1 MILTLRSILTELL
14 KAAEADGVNIRI
26 VSKYGFQMPPVLE
39 SLDEQGDVWTT
50 TRFSS
55 LGATVSKIGT
65 TFSDEYIESR
75 KALGYEKYISPD
87 RQIDAST
94 CVFPEYT
101 WFLKNAI
108 HDDWTKEEDWLITT
122 SCDSDERITVRD
134 MDGRSQFMVYDRE
147 TDTVTPMTEDN
158 SKTKTYETESKPK
171 NKLLSA
177 LTALFKWFKTLNDY
191 LRQIFKKK

>member
-1 MILTLRSILTELL
+1 MTLT
-14 KAAEADGVNIRI
+14 NN
-26 VSKYGFQMPPVLE
+26 
-39 SLDEQGDVWTT
+39 

-101 WFLKNAI
+101 WFLNNAI

-122 SCDSDERITVRD
+122 TCDSDKRITVRD

-177 LTALFKWFKTLNDY
+177 LTALFKWFKALNDY